1 MHRSHPNIYIFE
13 NAYVNELLWKMV
25 TMNKD
30 LESLLSELK
39 TVHED
44 LRLIPTEIIV
54 VADWVRLKCRYGCDN
69 YGKHLCC
76 PPFSPTPQETR
87 AILSE
92 YRNAALARFEAKPDS
107 KLTPK
112 HAVKALSNSVV
123 KMQKT
128 VAELEKTAF
137 LAGCYKAFGMNAMPC
152 ALCETCVIEEIQ
164 KKDQAVFELDGV
176 KCKNK
181 EIMRPSMEACGIDV
195 FKTLQNAGYRPHVLK
210 DCKETVELFGLILLD

>member
-1 MHRSHPNIYIFE
+1 
-13 NAYVNELLWKMV
+13 
-25 TMNKD
+25 MNKD

-76 PPFSPTPQETR
+76 PPFTPTPKETR
-87 AILSE
+87 IILSE
-92 YRNAALARFEAKPDS
+92 YRHAVLARFEAKSDQKFPS
-107 KLTPK
+107 K
-112 HAVKALSNSVV
+112 HASRGLGNSVA
-123 KMQKT
+123 KMHKT
-128 VAELEKTAF
+128 IAELEKTAF
-137 LAGCYKAFGMNAMPC
+137 LAGYYKAFGLNAMPC
-152 ALCETCVIEEIQ
+152 VFCETCVIEEMQ
-164 KKDQAVFELDGV
+164 EKGQAVFDLDSV

-195 FKTLQNAGYRPHVLK
+195 FKTARDNGFPIEVVRTRE
-210 DCKETVELFGLILLD
+210 DERNIFGLILVE

>member
-1 MHRSHPNIYIFE
+1 
-13 NAYVNELLWKMV
+13 
-25 TMNKD
+25 MNKD

-44 LRLIPTEIIV
+44 LRLIPSEIIV
-54 VADWVRLKCRYGCDN
+54 VSDWVPLKCRYGCEN
-69 YGKHLCC
+69 YGKHLGC

-87 AILSE
+87 ATLSD
-92 YRNAALARFEAKPDS
+92 YRNAVLARFETKPGP

-112 HAVKALSNSVV
+112 HSMRALSNSMV

-128 VAELEKTAF
+128 VSELEKTAF

-152 ALCETCVIEEIQ
+152 ALCEECIIEEMHR
-164 KKDQAVFELDGV
+164 KDQPLFDLDRV

-181 EIMRPSMEACGIDV
+181 ELMRPSMEACGIDV
-195 FKTLQNAGYRPHVLK
+195 FKTLQNAGYKPHVLK
-210 DCKETVELFGLILLD
+210 DSKEMVELFGLILLD